1 MPLSFR
7 MIMDFKETLRDE
19 KSQDFKDLSD
29 KVTRD
34 VSLYLIFLKKFGT
47 SNVLFHSSIH
57 YFFPGSVILEVDLEF
72 KANSTTPSN
81 PDIVR
86 ALYTAVNGS
95 GNVGDLILDRT
106 SIKSETASVNT
117 VPPLRIVTEFLLI
130 DGFTPEL
137 SSSISA
143 ESIQLND
150 KINNWLKPILEKYYG
165 QTMVNSAFA
174 NFSNSDNWI
183 QTKVEYQ
190 FNTPIIVNPS
200 KIIDGIL
207 ASTSPVRYVR
217 YTLKVNENQAQFDMV
232 PFSLRILNKAF
243 SDGLSNRGST
253 EFKELSTQV
262 TTSKLFGNEKG
273 FSEVYVMKLT
283 KGSVVA
289 STEVTFSP
297 GSTSPSRVSQIL
309 LNGILSLETEGLKID
324 PTSINLPVLPTPR
337 PFPGFAVAI
346 IVLCGL
352 AILIIPILIIVALK
366 TGLFRKLA
374 QAFSLRS
381 PDYYD
386 F

>member
-29 KVTRD
+29 KVSRD
-34 VSLYLIFLKKFGT
+34 LYKVYIGLYPVDFVR
-47 SNVLFHSSIH
+47 VLVRRFR
-57 YFFPGSVILEVDLEF
+57 PGSVIPEVDLEF
-72 KANSTTPSN
+72 KANSTTASN

-95 GNVGDLILDRT
+95 GNVGDLVLDKT
-106 SIKSETASVNT
+106 SIKSDTASVNT
-117 VPPLRIVTEFLLI
+117 LPPLRIVTEFLLT
-130 DGFTPEL
+130 DGFTPGL

-150 KINNWLKPILEKYYG
+150 KINNWLKPILETYYG

-174 NFSNSDNWI
+174 NFSNSDDWI

-190 FNTPIIVNPS
+190 FSTPIIVNS
-200 KIIDGIL
+200 TKIIDGIL

-217 YTLKVNENQAQFDMV
+217 GTLKVNENQAQFQMF
-232 PFSLRILNKAF
+232 PFSLRILNKDF

-262 TTSKLFGNEKG
+262 TTSIKKLFGNEKG

-283 KGSVVA
+283 KGSVIA

-309 LNGILSLETEGLKID
+309 LNGIPSLETEGLKID
-324 PTSINLPVLPTPR
+324 PTSINPPVPSTPR

-366 TGLFRKLA
+366 TGLRLG
-374 QAFSLRS
+374 Q
-381 PDYYD
+381 
-386 F
+386 

>member
-1 MPLSFR
+1 

-34 VSLYLIFLKKFGT
+34 VGRVYRAQ
-47 SNVLFHSSIH
+47 
-57 YFFPGSVILEVDLEF
+57 YP
-72 KANSTTPSN
+72 ANF
-81 PDIVR
+81 VR
-86 ALYTAVNGS
+86 V
-95 GNVGDLILDRT
+95 VVR
-106 SIKSETASVNT
+106 
-117 VPPLRIVTEFLLI
+117 R
-130 DGFTPEL
+130 
-137 SSSISA
+137 
-143 ESIQLND
+143 
-150 KINNWLKPILEKYYG
+150 
-165 QTMVNSAFA
+165 
-174 NFSNSDNWI
+174 FSNSDDWI

-190 FNTPIIVNPS
+190 FSTPIIVNPS

-232 PFSLRILNKAF
+232 LFSLRILNKDF
-243 SDGLSNRGST
+243 SNGLSNRGST

-262 TTSKLFGNEKG
+262 TTSIKKLFGNEKG
-273 FSEVYVMKLT
+273 FSEVYVTKLT

-297 GSTSPSRVSQIL
+297 GPTSPSRVSQIL
-309 LNGILSLETEGLKID
+309 LNGVPSLETEGLKID
-324 PTSINLPVLPTPR
+324 STSINPPAPPTPR

>member
-19 KSQDFKDLSD
+19 KSQDFKDFSD

-34 VSLYLIFLKKFGT
+34 VGRVYRAQYPANFVRVVARRFS
-47 SNVLFHSSIH
+47 
-57 YFFPGSVILEVDLEF
+57 PGSVILEVDLEF

-95 GNVGDLILDRT
+95 GNVGDLVLDRT
-106 SIKSETASVNT
+106 SIKSDTADVNT
-117 VPPLRIVTEFLLI
+117 LPPLRIVTEFLLI
-130 DGFTPEL
+130 DRFTPGL
-137 SSSISA
+137 TSSISA

-174 NFSNSDNWI
+174 NFSNSDDWI

-190 FNTPIIVNPS
+190 FSTPIIVNPS

-232 PFSLRILNKAF
+232 LFSLRILNKDF
-243 SDGLSNRGST
+243 SNGLSNRGST

-262 TTSKLFGNEKG
+262 TTSIKKLFGNEKG

-309 LNGILSLETEGLKID
+309 LNGVPSLETEGLKID
-324 PTSINLPVLPTPR
+324 PSSINPPAPPTPR

>member
-1 MPLSFR
+1 

-29 KVTRD
+29 KVSRD
-34 VSLYLIFLKKFGT
+34 LDGVYIVLYPDDFVRAVVRRFR
-47 SNVLFHSSIH
+47 
-57 YFFPGSVILEVDLEF
+57 PGSVIPEVDLEF

-81 PDIVR
+81 TDIVR
-86 ALYTAVNGS
+86 ALYTAVTGS
-95 GNVGDLILDRT
+95 GNLGDLVLDKT
-106 SIKSETASVNT
+106 SITSNTASVNT
-117 VPPLRIVTEFLLI
+117 LPPLRIVTEFLLT
-130 DGFTPEL
+130 DGFTPGL

-150 KINNWLKPILEKYYG
+150 KINNWHLLI
-165 QTMVNSAFA
+165 V
-174 NFSNSDNWI
+174 FSLDP
-183 QTKVEYQ
+183 T
-190 FNTPIIVNPS
+190 
-200 KIIDGIL
+200 
-207 ASTSPVRYVR
+207 
-217 YTLKVNENQAQFDMV
+217 ENQAQFQMF
-232 PFSLRILNKAF
+232 PFSLRILNKDF

-262 TTSKLFGNEKG
+262 TTSIKKLFGNEKG

-283 KGSVVA
+283 KGSVIA

-297 GSTSPSRVSQIL
+297 ASTSPSRVSQIL
-309 LNGILSLETEGLKID
+309 LNGIPSLETEGLKID
-324 PTSINLPVLPTPR
+324 PTSINPPVPSTPR

-366 TGLFRKLA
+366 TGLFKKLA